1 MPQKKYKQRNNGNK
15 NGNHEVLGVTLVVV
29 SLFLLLCIVIPP
41 ILSVVS
47 RAIFSI
53 VLGVFGIVAYPILIA
68 TLLLGIS
75 LLIHHSFNR
84 PSRKTAVCTVL
95 LIFFGLIILQLAS
108 THAFLDGNYGTY
120 ISDVYAA
127 KYSVGG
133 IIFGTIAFG
142 IKSAIT
148 EIGCYVVFSVAIL
161 VVVAVM
167 TNLVSRIRSLKRKE
181 PVNPVKMPPAPT
193 FTTRTDPQNVMPVE
207 SSAGLFVGTIERR
220 TPPPT
225 IMTETGRS
233 GELPQSNK
241 RVVTDYSDT
250 PVISGDPLRAEER
263 QFSAAHM
270 ALYGDSEAIKKK
282 TTEEYKRSVEEQK
295 RRSEPEK
302 SAPETS
308 AERNTELTREERG
321 VMPPSVRTAAD
332 AERSTADKPKK
343 IVHDGP
349 AVFFPVEKHLEFN
362 DEGIENADDIKR
374 KLQEDARR
382 RKQSDMGGAEFRP
395 EPGRDRF
402 RIDRGDDSGII
413 ETFTPV
419 SRVEPQ
425 KPIVRE
431 PIIEEPQTPIIDL
444 DRDYGKPAPSA
455 FEQKPR
461 DEQLPIV
468 DNIEKRE
475 SVDDRFL
482 RVFGN
487 DPKSVKK
494 PVNPFALD
502 VEPDDKQDEIINAD
516 IMRGTSDSPLSPVD
530 TSDIEP
536 DDILIGDDDAP
547 TVQASAPVT
556 PPSRSS
562 VFGVQSADIGN
573 DEGIIGDDNY
583 KEVQNKRSQAP
594 LSSAFDISA
603 PAVDLSETHDITSD
617 LIDGDDLSGMYVS
630 ADESVPK
637 APAKRTRGITPL
649 DNQIS
654 MQAVLDEK
662 HDESVVLAPVKRR
675 KHYGNYDAPPIDLL
689 KRHPSEDLSEE
700 DLKRNA
706 ERLET
711 VIGQFLKTEV
721 KVVHIVPGP
730 TVTRYEVECPLGVP
744 VKQIESHSADIE
756 YELASVSQVR
766 IEAPIPGKRAVGIE
780 VPNAT
785 KSIVGI
791 RDIVESDDYQKA
803 KSPMTFAVG
812 KGISGD
818 VVLCDLEKVPHLLIA
833 GQTGS
838 GKSACL
844 NGLIISLLYK
854 SSPEDLR
861 FILVDPKR
869 VEFSAYAGM
878 PHLLFN
884 NIIYE
889 PNEVLS
895 ALKWAANEM
904 ERRYALLSKYK
915 CNQLSAFNKHPDVVS
930 GKIDRMPHI
939 IMIIDELA
947 DIMASSVKRDI
958 EDKIKVIAAK
968 ARAAGIHLIVATQRP
983 SADVLT
989 GTIKTNLTSRIAF
1002 KVSSLTDS
1010 RIILDIPGAE
1020 ALVGKGDMLFFPV
1033 DYSSPKRVQGSFIS
1047 DEEVASVLGYV
1058 KDHVECDFD
1067 EDAAKAVFGGGD
1079 ETQSSEAGLNKAKS
1093 DPLLPDVLAL
1103 VIRTKQASTSGIQR
1117 RFSIG
1122 FARASRLM
1130 DIMEELNYIG
1140 PATGNS
1146 KPRDVLIT
1154 NDKYRELFGHDA
1166 DEN

>member
-1 MPQKKYKQRNNGNK
+1 MPQKKYKQKRNGNK
-15 NGNHEVLGVTLVVV
+15 NGNHEVLGVVLVIV

-47 RAIFSI
+47 KAVFSI

-68 TLLLGIS
+68 ILLGGVS
-75 LLIHHSFNR
+75 LLIHHSFGM
-84 PSRKTAVCTVL
+84 PSRKTVICTVL

-108 THAFLDGNYGTY
+108 THAFLGGDYGTY

-127 KYSVGG
+127 KYSAGG

-142 IKSAIT
+142 LKTAIT
-148 EIGCYVVFSVAIL
+148 EIGCYVVFSVAVLI
-161 VVVAVM
+161 VIAVM
-167 TNLVSRIRSLKRKE
+167 TDLISRIRSLRKRE
-181 PVNPVKMPPAPT
+181 PVNIAKMPPAPT

-207 SSAGLFVGTIERR
+207 STAGLFVGTIERR
-220 TPPPT
+220 TPPP
-225 IMTETGRS
+225 ISSQIGKAS
-233 GELPQSNK
+233 DLPQNDK
-241 RVVTDYSDT
+241 RVVTDYSDA
-250 PVISGDPLRAEER
+250 PVISNEPKAIDER
-263 QFSAAHM
+263 SHSAAHM

-282 TTEEYKRSVEEQK
+282 SAEEYRRSIEEQQRK
-295 RRSEPEK
+295 AEPVQTA
-302 SAPETS
+302 APDDYS
-308 AERNTELTREERG
+308 ELTREERA
-321 VMPPSVRTAAD
+321 VVPPSVRTLAD
-332 AERSTADKPKK
+332 AERSVTDKPKK

-362 DEGIENADDIKR
+362 DDGIENADDIKR
-374 KLQEDARR
+374 RLQEDARR
-382 RKQSDMGGAEFRP
+382 RKQSDMGGTEFRP
-395 EPGRDRF
+395 EPVRDRY
-402 RIDRGDDSGII
+402 RSERGDDSGII

-419 SRVEPQ
+419 SRIQPQ
-425 KPIVRE
+425 KPIERE
-431 PIIEEPQTPIIDL
+431 PIIEEPQTPIIDI
-444 DRDYGKPAPSA
+444 DRDYAKPSPSA
-455 FEQKPR
+455 FDQSAKTEP
-461 DEQLPIV
+461 LPIV
-468 DNIEKRE
+468 DGLEKRE

-487 DPKSVKK
+487 DPKSVKM

-502 VEPDDKQDEIINAD
+502 TDGGDKQDEIINAD
-516 IMRGTSDSPLSPVD
+516 IVRGTSDSPLSPID

-536 DDILIGDDDAP
+536 DDILVGDEDEPRVEPKAPSSGRGIFASRNAVFDEGNDDGIVGDDDYKAAR
-547 TVQASAPVT
+547 TQ
-556 PPSRSS
+556 SS
-562 VFGVQSADIGN
+562 IT
-573 DEGIIGDDNY
+573 
-583 KEVQNKRSQAP
+583 
-594 LSSAFDISA
+594 SAFDISAA

-630 ADESVPK
+630 ADESAPK
-637 APAKRTRGITPL
+637 APAKRTRGIAPL

-662 HDESVVLAPVKRR
+662 HDESVVLNRVKRH
-675 KHYGNYDAPPIDLL
+675 KHYENYNAPPIDLL
-689 KRHPSEDLSEE
+689 KRHPSEDLSED

-915 CNQLSAFNKHPDVVS
+915 CNQLSAFNKHPDVIS

-947 DIMASSVKRDI
+947 DIMASAVKRDI

-1033 DYSSPKRVQGSFIS
+1033 EYSSPKRVQGSFIS
-1047 DEEVASVLGYV
+1047 DEEVASVLSYV
-1058 KDHVECDFD
+1058 RDHVECDFD

-1079 ETQSSEAGLNKAKS
+1079 EVQSSEAGLNKAKS

-1154 NDKYRELFGHDA
+1154 NDKYRELFGRDA